1 MQATYITHSGDDLL
15 VVNAARASFD
25 REKQEFDESDARL
38 IRFLAREG
46 HWTPFAHPSIT
57 IRERIPIA
65 IARQR
70 MRHSIGFNYSEM
82 SMRYVSDPGK
92 AEVFSP
98 KLWRMKPDNAK
109 SGSGGV
115 FADQSAVQHTYNRA
129 ARSAVYAYH
138 ELIEM
143 GVAPEQARFALP
155 VGTYTTIIV
164 TGSLAAW
171 ARAYKLRSAPDA
183 QGESRDLAQMWDE
196 IIAPLYPVAWQA
208 LTSAGVNP

>member
-1 MQATYITHSGDDLL
+1 
-15 VVNAARASFD
+15 
-25 REKQEFDESDARL
+25 
-38 IRFLAREG
+38 
-46 HWTPFAHPSIT
+46 
-57 IRERIPIA
+57 
-65 IARQR
+65 

-98 KLWRMKPDNAK
+98 AEWRAKPDNAK
-109 SGSGGV
+109 SGSSGV
-115 FADQSAVQHTYNRA
+115 FADQVDAEYVYDRA
-129 ARSAVYAYH
+129 SRAGLAAYR

-196 IIAPLYPVAWQA
+196 IIAPLFPVAWQA